1 MGVTAPASQPHMI
14 FHASKAC
21 NAFVQCGGRCNC
33 ETSGVPL
40 PPPTAPNKGI
50 LCSRSLQTH
59 VRLAGWC
66 SYPHPNTTKQSQKMG
81 ASANKQKSPAT
92 YYLPLPAT
100 AIAKS
105 RSVKIPVE
113 SVKIPVENPVS
124 KFGGSRTLLR
134 EVRVAGRCGYIM
146 CNPNKHSQA
155 IERALEHKNNFGC
168 SSPSLSQACTQR
180 FEPRVAPHCHRPPH
194 RTKALYVLEA
204 CKLV

>member
-1 MGVTAPASQPHMI
+1 MFTPSFSHKKHSLRGFAR
-14 FHASKAC
+14 
-21 NAFVQCGGRCNC
+21 VQ
-33 ETSGVPL
+33 T
-40 PPPTAPNKGI
+40 KK
-50 LCSRSLQTH
+50 
-59 VRLAGWC
+59 
-66 SYPHPNTTKQSQKMG
+66 NTF
-81 ASANKQKSPAT
+81 SATPV
-92 YYLPLPAT
+92 AT
-100 AIAKS
+100 AVVAKS